1 MSDKRIE
8 DTDGLTTE
16 ERAELIRRL
25 SEDNTESFPLKD
37 VLGEERYA
45 ELLRMGVDDNDGW
58 E

>member
-8 DTDGLTTE
+8 DTDGLTAE

-25 SEDNTESFPLKD
+25 SEDNTESIPLKD

-45 ELLRMGVDDNDGW
+45 EFLRTSIDDNDGW

>member
-8 DTDGLTTE
+8 DTDGLTAE

-25 SEDNTESFPLKD
+25 SEDNAESISLED

-45 ELLRMGVDDNDGW
+45 EFLRMRVDDNDGW

>member
-8 DTDGLTTE
+8 DTDGLTAE

-25 SEDNTESFPLKD
+25 SEDNTESIPLKD
-37 VLGEERYA
+37 VIGEERYA
-45 ELLRMGVDDNDGW
+45 EFLRMRVDDNDGW